1 MHKGQI
7 AALLF
12 VLMIPVLAPAAPG
25 FFSPQNASV
34 PEDVKK
40 ASSSVFE
47 LRVIGARDQSLALE
61 ADVRGNKGSQVLA
74 DIRKKAKTGYFDDKD
89 WIVIERQV
97 KRCQRFTDQ
106 KAQEHCVI
114 LLDIRPGT
122 GFVAKRGNVL
132 WTAFHVANRFFE
144 TVQTFMNTPI
154 EAQLES
160 GGEVRLFVFNHQGQ
174 LVVDPYLELVKPIFW
189 PKQTAVA
196 TISQKFYAQDSDV
209 IGFELERKIA
219 EPLKIGTAHLKETV
233 FNIGFPSCTGCKN
246 SNREEQDK
254 DEYADRTPYPNAPG
268 GTLMLSKGILLDGR
282 LTLKALQADALSS
295 LFDLEHMFFTS
306 ADAVGG
312 SSGGPMLNAKGEV
325 IGIVNS
331 GNRVEIP
338 DGPRLTIGARPPQ
351 FDLP

>member
-1 MHKGQI
+1 
-7 AALLF
+7 
-12 VLMIPVLAPAAPG
+12 
-25 FFSPQNASV
+25 
-34 PEDVKK
+34 
-40 ASSSVFE
+40 
-47 LRVIGARDQSLALE
+47 
-61 ADVRGNKGSQVLA
+61 
-74 DIRKKAKTGYFDDKD
+74 
-89 WIVIERQV
+89 
-97 KRCQRFTDQ
+97 
-106 KAQEHCVI
+106 
-114 LLDIRPGT
+114 
-122 GFVAKRGNVL
+122 
-132 WTAFHVANRFFE
+132 
-144 TVQTFMNTPI
+144 
-154 EAQLES
+154 
-160 GGEVRLFVFNHQGQ
+160 
-174 LVVDPYLELVKPIFW
+174 
-189 PKQTAVA
+189 
-196 TISQKFYAQDSDV
+196 
-209 IGFELERKIA
+209 
-219 EPLKIGTAHLKETV
+219 LKIGTAHLKETV